1 MIHTAVADTIV
12 RLMTN
17 SLSLRGVCK
26 SYQAGIAGCSAAVA
40 VLRDLDLDV
49 APGEMVAIS
58 SGVGAGK
65 TTLLLCAAGMLRPD
79 RGTVAWFGR
88 VNRAGAT
95 PRPEGIAYACD
106 RPFPYGFLTAREA
119 LEYSAVVRDL
129 PIGQCAS
136 RVVDALERT
145 GLAPFSDRRVDSLD
159 GAGLSRL
166 AIATALLQQP
176 RLLLVDDVSSGC
188 HGETAAEIVAVLR
201 WLAAQGTAVV
211 VAGVMTSW
219 LRSADTIG
227 APITMRFLTLADG
240 RLASDAEPRSRAR
253 RATTTQ
259 PIHARVAEVSPR
271 AAAPELGAG

>member
-1 MIHTAVADTIV
+1 
-12 RLMTN
+12 MTN

-26 SYQAGIAGCSAAVA
+26 SYQAGIAGCSASVA
-40 VLRDLDLDV
+40 VLRDVNLDV
-49 APGEMVAIS
+49 APGELLAIS

-65 TTLLLCAAGMLRPD
+65 TTLLLCAAGLMRPD

-88 VNRAGAT
+88 VNRTGAT

-129 PIGQCAS
+129 PIGQSAN
-136 RVVDALERT
+136 RVADALERT
-145 GLAPFSDRRVDSLD
+145 GLAPFADRRVDSLD

-166 AIATALLQQP
+166 SIASALLQQP

-188 HGETAAEIVAVLR
+188 NGATAAELIAVLR
-201 WLAAQGTAVV
+201 WLSAQGASVV
-211 VAGVMTSW
+211 VAGAMTSW
-219 LRSADTIG
+219 LRAADVGPSLG
-227 APITMRFLTLADG
+227 ATRFLRLTDG
-240 RLASDAEPRSRAR
+240 QLEPDEERRTRAR
-253 RATTTQ
+253 RTTTQ
-259 PIHARVAEVSPR
+259 PMHARVAEVSPL

>member
-1 MIHTAVADTIV
+1 
-12 RLMTN
+12 MTN

-26 SYQAGIAGCSAAVA
+26 SYHAGIAGCSASVA
-40 VLRDLDLDV
+40 VLRDVDLDV
-49 APGEMVAIS
+49 APGEILAIS

-88 VNRAGAT
+88 VNRADVS

-129 PIGQCAS
+129 PIAQSAS
-136 RVVDALERT
+136 RVADVLERT

-159 GAGLSRL
+159 RAGLSRL

-176 RLLLVDDVSSGC
+176 RLLLIDDVSSGC
-188 HGETAAEIVAVLR
+188 NAATAVEVVAVLR
-201 WLAAQGTAVV
+201 WLAAQGAAVV
-211 VAGVMTSW
+211 VAGAMTQW
-219 LRSADTIG
+219 LRSADAT
-227 APITMRFLTLADG
+227 ASPTTARFLRLIDG
-240 RLASDAEPRSRAR
+240 RLETDEEPRSRSR
-253 RATTTQ
+253 RTSTTQ
-259 PIHARVAEVSPR
+259 PVHARVAEVSPR

>member
-1 MIHTAVADTIV
+1 MIHVGRAATIL
-12 RLMTN
+12 RPMTN

-26 SYQAGIAGCSAAVA
+26 SYHAGITGCSASVA
-40 VLRDLDLDV
+40 VLRDVDLDV
-49 APGEMVAIS
+49 APGEMLAIS
-58 SGVGAGK
+58 SGAGAGK

-88 VNRAGAT
+88 VNRAGVS

-129 PIGQCAS
+129 PISQSAN
-136 RVVDALERT
+136 RVADVLERT

-166 AIATALLQQP
+166 AISAALLQQP
-176 RLLLVDDVSSGC
+176 RLLLIDDVSSGC
-188 HGETAAEIVAVLR
+188 NAATAAELIAVLR
-201 WLAAQGTAVV
+201 WLAAQGSAIV
-211 VAGVMTSW
+211 VAGAMTVW
-219 LRSADTIG
+219 LRSADAASTV
-227 APITMRFLTLADG
+227 PQTRFLTLIDG
-240 RLASDAEPRSRAR
+240 HLEPDEDTRSHTR
-253 RATTTQ
+253 RTTTTQ